1 MLEKSW
7 LRILNSCSDNRKSAI
22 QNQKWLGLVVI
33 AFVFVVAGAVAQAQP
48 TTQIPRIARLS
59 PLSASADA
67 PIFAAFRQGLRDHGW
82 VEGQNLTIE
91 HRFAEGKF
99 DRLPELAAELVR
111 LKVDVII
118 SGSTPGALAAK
129 DATSTIPIVMVTTGD
144 PVGTGLISSLARPG
158 GNLTGVTALGQE
170 LSGKRLE
177 LLKEAIPSVTRIAV
191 LSNPAN
197 PDTSFS
203 VKGVEVAA
211 QALGTQLR
219 VFEVRDATGIDGAF
233 RAMTGER
240 AQALM
245 VLTDPMFVTHRRS
258 IVELSVKS
266 RLPAMYPISEF
277 ADAGGLMFY
286 GASLPDMYRR
296 AATYVDKILRGAK
309 PADLPVEQPTKFEFV
324 VNLKTAKQI
333 GVTITPNVLA
343 RADKVIK

>member
-1 MLEKSW
+1 MNMKLFW
-7 LRILNSCSDNRKSAI
+7 LLTLLLLA
-22 QNQKWLGLVVI
+22 
-33 AFVFVVAGAVAQAQP
+33 AGTFAEAQP
-48 TTQIPRIARLS
+48 TTKIPRIARLS

-82 VEGQNLTIE
+82 VEGQNIAIV

-99 DRLPELAAELVR
+99 DKLPELAAELVR
-111 LKVDVII
+111 LKVDIII
-118 SGSTPGALAAK
+118 SGSTPGAVAAK
-129 DATSTIPIVMVTTGD
+129 NATSTIPIVMVTTGD
-144 PVGTGLISSLARPG
+144 PVGTGLVSSLARPG

-177 LLKEAIPSVTRIAV
+177 LLKEAIPGATRVAV

-211 QALGTQLR
+211 QALGMQLR
-219 VFEVRDATGIDGAF
+219 VIEVRDATGFDGAF
-233 RAMTGER
+233 RAITGER
-240 AQALM
+240 TQALM

-258 IVELSVKS
+258 IVELAGKS

-296 AATYVDKILRGAK
+296 SATYVDKILKGAK
-309 PADLPVEQPTKFEFV
+309 PADLPVEQPTKFELII
-324 VNLKTAKQI
+324 NLKTAKEI
-333 GVTITPNVLA
+333 GVTISPNVLE